1 MSLLRILI
9 ALVPCAH
16 AFASRALTAAVD
28 GVCRNGDCGCGPPW
42 ASPWCNDRNS
52 VIQGWCSESEAHCD
66 LCANTDWCSSA
77 ASPPPPPS
85 SPPPPPAPA
94 AVCPGTSW
102 DGRQCTVI
110 WPATGDNVLGT
121 FSLFGN
127 RSRPLGYSSLAEPNT
142 WVVSADEVTT
152 YSVSGASS
160 SGALLQCNTPFC
172 EVRMSIGSLTEP
184 PILRLGPNVEAAVTS
199 ISANNAVIIVKLDN
213 PDTQFNCGGSA
224 STRQCIVQRPPA
236 YPPPP

>member
-1 MSLLRILI
+1 MCQHR
-9 ALVPCAH
+9 LVLV
-16 AFASRALTAAVD
+16 SRVATSTPVL
-28 GVCRNGDCGCGPPW
+28 
-42 ASPWCNDRNS
+42 
-52 VIQGWCSESEAHCD
+52 
-66 LCANTDWCSSA
+66 A
-77 ASPPPPPS
+77 ASP
-85 SPPPPPAPA
+85 ARA
-94 AVCPGTSW
+94 RGGMPGHLMGW
-102 DGRQCTVI
+102 QAMYGDL
-110 WPATGDNVLGT
+110 ATGDNVLGT